1 VPPVS
6 FDLQRLFDLMRGAE
20 VDVLLAS
27 TRHNIRYLTGGYYY
41 PLYMWDAH
49 TRGTQYLSFIAI
61 PRGSLA
67 EALFIGRPGESEV
80 LEEAG
85 LWLGRCV
92 ETAGIGT
99 QPAAAKVVEVLKEL
113 NLDGGCI
120 AAELPSL
127 PADAFRILVDGLPKA
142 SLVDAVPIMDAL
154 RARKKPEELAII
166 REATR
171 RNLEAV
177 AAVLTSG
184 KDGETTAE
192 LAGRVAREFGKREL
206 HFLYA
211 LVCAGPSYFRM
222 PSQKR
227 TWRRGNLL
235 HIDAGGML
243 QGYIAEVC
251 RTGYLGRPS
260 ALADELLRGCQELEQ
275 AVLRV
280 LRPGVQAGEVQRR
293 GDELLKV
300 HPLGQHGKFIGHGIG
315 LVHHEDPVI
324 DLRSTASLLPG
335 MVLSLEMEFRHADV
349 GHAKIEDMV
358 VITESGHELLGPDGG
373 QWYVSN
379 L

>member
-1 VPPVS
+1 VPQVS
-6 FDLQRLFDLMRGAE
+6 FDPQRLFELMREAE

-49 TRGTQYLSFIAI
+49 TRGTQYLSFLAI

-67 EALFIGRPGESEV
+67 DALFIGRPGESEV
-80 LEEAG
+80 IEEAG

-92 ETAGIGT
+92 ESPRIGT
-99 QPAAAKVVEVLKEL
+99 QPAAATAVELLKERG
-113 NLDGGCI
+113 LDGECI
-120 AAELPSL
+120 AVELPSL
-127 PADAFRILVDGLPKA
+127 PADAFQILVEGLPNVR
-142 SLVDAVPIMDAL
+142 LVDAAPILDAL
-154 RARKKPEELAII
+154 RALKKPEELAII

-184 KDGETTAE
+184 KDGETTSE

-227 TWRRGNLL
+227 TWRHDNLL

-260 ALADELLRGCQELEQ
+260 ALADELLRGCRDLEQ
-275 AVLRV
+275 AVFRV
-280 LRPGVQAGEVQRR
+280 LQPGVQAGEVQRC
-293 GDELLKV
+293 GDEFLEA
-300 HPLGQHGKFIGHGIG
+300 HPLGKHGKFIGHGIG
-315 LVHHEDPVI
+315 LVHHEDPVV
-324 DLRSTASLLPG
+324 DLRSTDSLQPG

-358 VITESGHELLGPDGG
+358 VITEGGHELLGPDDGN
-373 QWYVSN
+373 WYLSN
-379 L
+379 P